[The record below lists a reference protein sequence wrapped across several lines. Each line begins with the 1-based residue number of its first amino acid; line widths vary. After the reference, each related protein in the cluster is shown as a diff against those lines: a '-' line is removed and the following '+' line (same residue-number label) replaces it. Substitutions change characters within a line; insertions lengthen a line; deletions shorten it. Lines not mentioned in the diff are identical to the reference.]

1 MLLQLALKISC
12 PKINNKTMKMP
23 NLRYGDR
30 DEFVFYADGR
40 PPKTLARM
48 LRRSE
53 RSVKDWLD
61 GKSKI
66 PWWVPELMRLRQM
79 EARDRHRQMFLAD
92 LPRRLAVVSGDVIQ
106 FPTLK
111 DSKNENQAPII
122 HRPGP
127 DPDGMLVNEAG

>member
-1 MLLQLALKISC
+1 
-12 PKINNKTMKMP
+12 MP

-30 DEFVFYADGR
+30 DEFVFYADGKS
-40 PPKTLARM
+40 PKTLARM

-66 PWWVPELMRLRQM
+66 PWWVPELLRLRQM
-79 EARDRHRQMFLAD
+79 EARERHRQMGFTS
-92 LPRRLAVVSGDVIQ
+92 LPRRLAIVSGDVIQ

-111 DSKNENQAPII
+111 DSQHENQVPVIP
-122 HRPGP
+122 RPGA
-127 DPDGMLVNEAG
+127 DPDGLRIEQAG